1 MLSVMKNALVTGA
14 SKEDVSI
21 RKRELDWFSRNCW
34 IIASQAT
41 VIAGFAFSQ
50 LSRPG
55 NPEGAGWS
63 YLLQVTLTGI
73 AFVCALNVLVRA
85 TLSGIYAQASKQA
98 LLRSGSSDSG
108 LALRGHEG
116 FSDLA
121 VAIRRLR
128 NDQDRILR
136 QFITCLVCFVL
147 SSFAAVCETGRQG
160 RASVKVEAALL
171 FVSLALAAV
180 AWRSISLFYHAAY
193 G

>member
-50 LSRPG
+50 LSRP
-55 NPEGAGWS
+55 
-63 YLLQVTLTGI
+63 
-73 AFVCALNVLVRA
+73 
-85 TLSGIYAQASKQA
+85 
-98 LLRSGSSDSG
+98 G

-180 AWRSISLFYHAAY
+180 AWRSISLFYHAAAAGGGVTGIEGVY
-193 G
+193 SRVGDLDAIVAED